1 MFLGNLKG
9 SGTLCPPR
17 PHSRYIPKSRTIR
30 VNHRWNF
37 FAENTFNE
45 SNNPF
50 YDMKHKGLKVIIFFR
65 FFSYFFCESF
75 IDCETFD
82 FQYWA
87 CFNLCNRKFSSYCDR
102 FRFLSV
108 WAVFS
113 FLFARVSVFVLKY
126 FFLLKYFLI
135 AALRQHVISLLNH
148 YKFGSITILIKFV
161 RKSTKFSPFKS
172 QWNKNY

>member
-1 MFLGNLKG
+1 
-9 SGTLCPPR
+9 
-17 PHSRYIPKSRTIR
+17 
-30 VNHRWNF
+30 
-37 FAENTFNE
+37 
-45 SNNPF
+45 
-50 YDMKHKGLKVIIFFR
+50 MKHKGLKVIIFSDFLLIM
-65 FFSYFFCESF
+65 FCGSF

-82 FQYWA
+82 FQYLA

-126 FFLLKYFLI
+126 FFLLLKYFLI
-135 AALRQHVISLLNH
+135 PALRQHVISLLNH

-172 QWNKNY
+172 H